1 MKPLILGRVL
11 LAALSLP
18 ALGCNA
24 HPGRHPELKLV
35 PVHGV
40 VRLNGKPVGAAR
52 VTFMN
57 SKLGVSA
64 YGLSDDEGR
73 FTLTTFEP
81 GDGTP
86 PGSYQ
91 ITVTKVQDPG
101 HASSSA
107 PPAFR
112 RGGAAP
118 QPRAPIPQQYANP
131 QTSGLTAEVLET
143 GNDEIAVELKGSAQ

>member
-1 MKPLILGRVL
+1 MKPLNLGRVL
-11 LAALSLP
+11 LVALSLP
-18 ALGCNA
+18 LIGCAA
-24 HPGRHPELKLV
+24 HSGPHPQLKLV
-35 PVHGV
+35 PLHGV
-40 VRLNGKPVGAAR
+40 VRLDGKPVDAAR

-64 YGLSDDEGR
+64 YGLTDQDGH
-73 FTLTTFEP
+73 FTLTTFVE
-81 GDGTP
+81 GDGAA
-86 PGSYQ
+86 PGPQQ

-112 RGGAAP
+112 RGGGAP
-118 QPRAPIPQQYANP
+118 RPASPIPQMYANM

-143 GNDEIAVELKGSAQ
+143 GNEEIVVELKGSAR